1 MATDTSAGV
10 AYIDGE
16 FIPIAQASVPI
27 LDLGFLRS
35 DATYDVVAVWKGK
48 FFRLDKHLDRFFAGL
63 EKLRLEIPVDRD
75 GLTQVLADC
84 VRRAGIDDAYVEVI
98 ATRGMPVAG
107 SRDIRL
113 CVNRMYCFAIPYVWI
128 PTPEQRE
135 RGVRLVVGSTER
147 ISNKAVDPRIKN
159 YHWLDFEQAL
169 LSAYD
174 AGGDNVVLSDGKGL
188 ITEGAGFN
196 VFVVRDGVLATPA
209 TNVLEGITR
218 LTVLDIARELG
229 IPLRGRRGDRGRP
242 AGRRRGLRREHGRRR
257 LLRHLGRRY
266 PPRRRAHRPAHAA
279 HPRHVLGLARRPPLH
294 ARSERRAAVR
304 SLIQPRVRPRGSGAS
319 KRGSGASWWG
329 LTPGGRV

>member
-10 AYIDGE
+10 AYIDGG
-16 FIPIAQASVPI
+16 FMPIAQASVPI

-63 EKLRLEIPVDRD
+63 EKLRLELPVDRD
-75 GLTQVLADC
+75 GLTRVLADC
-84 VRRAGIDDAYVEVI
+84 VRRAGIEDAYVEVI

-128 PTPEQRE
+128 ATPEQRE
-135 RGVRLVVGSTER
+135 RGIRLVVGETER
-147 ISNKAVDPRIKN
+147 ISNKSVDPRIKN

-174 AGGDNVVLSDGKGL
+174 VGGDNVVLSDGKGL
-188 ITEGAGFN
+188 VTEGAGFN
-196 VFVVRDGVLATPA
+196 VFVVRDGVLQTPA

-218 LTVLDIARELG
+218 QTVLDIARELG
-229 IPLRGRRGDRGRP
+229 MRCEVGEVTVHALRTADE
-242 AGRRRGLRREHGRRR
+242 AF
-257 LLRHLGRRY
+257 
-266 PPRRRAHRPAHAA
+266 
-279 HPRHVLGLARRPPLH
+279 
-294 ARSERRAAVR
+294 
-304 SLIQPRVRPRGSGAS
+304 GAS
-319 KRGSGASWWG
+319 TAGGVFFVTSVDG
-329 LTPGGRV
+329 TPLGDGRIGPVTQRIHDTYWAWHDDPRFTVAVDDVPPFE

>member
-16 FIPIAQASVPI
+16 FIPIGEASVPI

-63 EKLRLEIPVDRD
+63 AKLRLELPVDRD
-75 GLTQVLADC
+75 GLTRVLADC

-128 PTPEQRE
+128 ATPEQRE
-135 RGVRLVVGSTER
+135 RGIRLVVGRTER
-147 ISNKAVDPRIKN
+147 ISNKSVDPRIKN

-174 AGGDNVVLSDGKGL
+174 SGGDNVVLSDGKGL
-188 ITEGAGFN
+188 VTEGAGFN
-196 VFVVRDGVLATPA
+196 VFVVRDGVLQTPA

-218 LTVLDIARELG
+218 HTVLDIARELG
-229 IPLRGRRGDRGRP
+229 IPAEVGEVSVDRLRSADE
-242 AGRRRGLRREHGRRR
+242 AF
-257 LLRHLGRRY
+257 
-266 PPRRRAHRPAHAA
+266 
-279 HPRHVLGLARRPPLH
+279 
-294 ARSERRAAVR
+294 
-304 SLIQPRVRPRGSGAS
+304 GAS
-319 KRGSGASWWG
+319 TAGGVFFVTSVDGTPLGDGRIGP
-329 LTPGGRV
+329 LTQRIQDTYWAWHDDPRFTLAVSDVPPFED

>member
-16 FIPIAQASVPI
+16 FVPIGEASVPI

-35 DATYDVVAVWKGK
+35 DATYDVVAVWKGR

-63 EKLRLEIPVDRD
+63 EKLRLDLPVDRE
-75 GLTQVLADC
+75 GLMRVLADC
-84 VRRAGIDDAYVEVI
+84 VRRSAIDDAYVEVI

-128 PTPEQRE
+128 ATPEQRE
-135 RGVRLVVGSTER
+135 RGIRLVVGETER
-147 ISNKAVDPRIKN
+147 ISNRAVDPRIKN

-174 AGGDNVVLSDGKGL
+174 VGGDNVVLSDGKGL
-188 ITEGAGFN
+188 VTEGAGFN
-196 VFVVRDGVLATPA
+196 VFVVRDGVLQTPA

-218 LTVLDIARELG
+218 HTVLDIARELG
-229 IPLRGRRGDRGRP
+229 IPCEAGEVAVDSLRTADE
-242 AGRRRGLRREHGRRR
+242 AF
-257 LLRHLGRRY
+257 
-266 PPRRRAHRPAHAA
+266 
-279 HPRHVLGLARRPPLH
+279 
-294 ARSERRAAVR
+294 
-304 SLIQPRVRPRGSGAS
+304 GAS
-319 KRGSGASWWG
+319 TAGGIFFVTSVDGTPLGDGRTGP
-329 LTPGGRV
+329 LTQRIHDTYWAWHDDPRFTLAVSDVPPFEG

>member
-16 FIPIAQASVPI
+16 FIPIGEASVPI

-63 EKLRLEIPVDRD
+63 AKLRLELPVDRD
-75 GLTQVLADC
+75 GLTRVLADC

-128 PTPEQRE
+128 ATPEQRE
-135 RGVRLVVGSTER
+135 RGIRLVVGRTER
-147 ISNKAVDPRIKN
+147 ISNKSVDPRIKN

-174 AGGDNVVLSDGKGL
+174 SGGDNVVLSDGKGL
-188 ITEGAGFN
+188 VTEGAGFN
-196 VFVVRDGVLATPA
+196 VFIVRDGVLQTPA

-218 LTVLDIARELG
+218 HTVLDIARELG
-229 IPLRGRRGDRGRP
+229 IPAEVGEVSVDRLRSADE
-242 AGRRRGLRREHGRRR
+242 AF
-257 LLRHLGRRY
+257 
-266 PPRRRAHRPAHAA
+266 
-279 HPRHVLGLARRPPLH
+279 
-294 ARSERRAAVR
+294 
-304 SLIQPRVRPRGSGAS
+304 GAS
-319 KRGSGASWWG
+319 TAGGVFFVTSVDGTPLGDGRIGP
-329 LTPGGRV
+329 LTQRIQDTYWAWHDDPRFTLAVSDVPPCED

>member
-1 MATDTSAGV
+1 M
-10 AYIDGE
+10 
-16 FIPIAQASVPI
+16 PI

-63 EKLRLEIPVDRD
+63 EKLRLELPVDRD
-75 GLTQVLADC
+75 GLTRVLADC
-84 VRRAGIDDAYVEVI
+84 VRRAGIEDAYVEVI

-128 PTPEQRE
+128 ATPEQRE
-135 RGVRLVVGSTER
+135 RGIRLVVGETER
-147 ISNKAVDPRIKN
+147 ISNRAVDPRIKN

-188 ITEGAGFN
+188 VTEGAGFN
-196 VFVVRDGVLATPA
+196 VFIVRDGVLQTPA

-218 LTVLDIARELG
+218 HTVLDIARELG
-229 IPLRGRRGDRGRP
+229 IPTEVGEVTRGRAARG
-242 AGRRRGLRREHGRRR
+242 RRGLRREHGRRR
-257 LLRHLGRRY
+257 LLRHVRGRNAA
-266 PPRRRAHRPAHAA
+266 RRRPHRPAHAA
-279 HPRHVLGLARRPPLH
+279 DPRHLLGLARRPALH
-294 ARSERRAAVR
+294 ARGRRRAAVR
-304 SLIQPRVRPRGSGAS
+304 TS
-319 KRGSGASWWG
+319 
-329 LTPGGRV
+329 

>member
-16 FIPIAQASVPI
+16 FIPIGEASVPI

-63 EKLRLEIPVDRD
+63 AKLRLELPVDRD
-75 GLTQVLADC
+75 GLTRVLADC

-128 PTPEQRE
+128 ATPEQRE
-135 RGVRLVVGSTER
+135 RGIRLVVGRTER
-147 ISNKAVDPRIKN
+147 ISNKSVDPRIKN

-174 AGGDNVVLSDGKGL
+174 SGGDNVVLSDGKGL
-188 ITEGAGFN
+188 VTEGAGFN
-196 VFVVRDGVLATPA
+196 VFIVRDGVLQTPA

-218 LTVLDIARELG
+218 HTVLDIARELG
-229 IPLRGRRGDRGRP
+229 IPAEVGEVSVD
-242 AGRRRGLRREHGRRR
+242 GLRSADE
-257 LLRHLGRRY
+257 
-266 PPRRRAHRPAHAA
+266 AF
-279 HPRHVLGLARRPPLH
+279 
-294 ARSERRAAVR
+294 
-304 SLIQPRVRPRGSGAS
+304 GAS
-319 KRGSGASWWG
+319 TAGGVFFVTSVDGTPLGDGRIGP
-329 LTPGGRV
+329 LTLRIQDTYWAWHDDPRFTLAVSDVPPFED

>member
-1 MATDTSAGV
+1 MATDPSAGV

-16 FIPIAQASVPI
+16 FIPIGEASVPI

-63 EKLRLEIPVDRD
+63 EKLRLELPVDRD
-75 GLTQVLADC
+75 GLTRVLADC

-128 PTPEQRE
+128 ATPEQRE
-135 RGVRLVVGSTER
+135 RGIRLVVGRTER
-147 ISNKAVDPRIKN
+147 ISNKSVDPRIKN

-174 AGGDNVVLSDGKGL
+174 AR
-188 ITEGAGFN
+188 T
-196 VFVVRDGVLATPA
+196 
-209 TNVLEGITR
+209 
-218 LTVLDIARELG
+218 AR
-229 IPLRGRRGDRGRP
+229 
-242 AGRRRGLRREHGRRR
+242 ASS
-257 LLRHLGRRY
+257 
-266 PPRRRAHRPAHAA
+266 RRA
-279 HPRHVLGLARRPPLH
+279 
-294 ARSERRAAVR
+294 RASTSSSSATAC
-304 SLIQPRVRPRGSGAS
+304 SRPRPRTCSRAS
-319 KRGSGASWWG
+319 RGTRCSTSRASWASR
-329 LTPGGRV
+329 PRSAK

>member
-16 FIPIAQASVPI
+16 FMPIGQASVPI

-63 EKLRLEIPVDRD
+63 EKLRLELPVDRD
-75 GLTQVLADC
+75 GLTRVLADC

-128 PTPEQRE
+128 PTPDQRQ
-135 RGVRLVVGSTER
+135 RGVRLVVGETER
-147 ISNKAVDPRIKN
+147 ISSKAVDPRIKN

-174 AGGDNVVLSDGKGL
+174 AGGDNVVLPDGKGL
-188 ITEGAGFN
+188 VTEGAGFN
-196 VFVVRDGVLATPA
+196 VFIVRDGVLQTPA

-218 LTVLDIARELG
+218 QTVLDIAGELG
-229 IPLRGRRGDRGRP
+229 IRAEVGEVNVDALRVADE
-242 AGRRRGLRREHGRRR
+242 AF
-257 LLRHLGRRY
+257 
-266 PPRRRAHRPAHAA
+266 
-279 HPRHVLGLARRPPLH
+279 
-294 ARSERRAAVR
+294 
-304 SLIQPRVRPRGSGAS
+304 GAS
-319 KRGSGASWWG
+319 TAGGVFFVTSVDGTPLGEGRIGP
-329 LTPGGRV
+329 LTQRIHDTYWAWHDDPRFTLAVADVPPFED

>member
-10 AYIDGE
+10 AYIDGG
-16 FIPIAQASVPI
+16 FMPIAQASVPI

-63 EKLRLEIPVDRD
+63 EKLRLELPVDRD
-75 GLTQVLADC
+75 GLTGVLADC
-84 VRRAGIDDAYVEVI
+84 VRRAGIEDAYVEVI

-128 PTPEQRE
+128 ATPEQRE
-135 RGVRLVVGSTER
+135 RGIRLVVGETER
-147 ISNKAVDPRIKN
+147 ISNKSVDARIKN

-188 ITEGAGFN
+188 VTEGAGFN
-196 VFVVRDGVLATPA
+196 VFVVRDGVLQTPA

-218 LTVLDIARELG
+218 QTVLDIARELG
-229 IPLRGRRGDRGRP
+229 MRCEVGEVTVHALRTADE
-242 AGRRRGLRREHGRRR
+242 AF
-257 LLRHLGRRY
+257 
-266 PPRRRAHRPAHAA
+266 
-279 HPRHVLGLARRPPLH
+279 
-294 ARSERRAAVR
+294 
-304 SLIQPRVRPRGSGAS
+304 GAS
-319 KRGSGASWWG
+319 TAGGVFFVTSVDG
-329 LTPGGRV
+329 TPLGDGRIGPVTQRIHDTYWAWHDDPRFTVAVDDVPPFE

>member
-1 MATDTSAGV
+1 MAADTSAGV

-16 FIPIAQASVPI
+16 FMPIGQASVPI

-63 EKLRLEIPVDRD
+63 EKLRLELPVDRD
-75 GLTQVLADC
+75 GLTRVLADC
-84 VRRAGIDDAYVEVI
+84 VRRADLEEAYVEVI
-98 ATRGMPVAG
+98 ATRGMPVPG

-128 PTPEQRE
+128 PTPDQRE
-135 RGVRLVVGSTER
+135 RGVRLVVGETER

-188 ITEGAGFN
+188 VTEGAGFN
-196 VFVVRDGVLATPA
+196 VFIVRDDVLQTPA

-218 LTVLDIARELG
+218 HTVLEIAGELG
-229 IPLRGRRGDRGRP
+229 IR
-242 AGRRRGLRREHGRRR
+242 AEVREVTVDA
-257 LLRHLGRRY
+257 L
-266 PPRRRAHRPAHAA
+266 
-279 HPRHVLGLARRPPLH
+279 
-294 ARSERRAAVR
+294 RAADEAF
-304 SLIQPRVRPRGSGAS
+304 GATTAGGVFVVTS
-319 KRGSGASWWG
+319 VDG
-329 LTPGGRV
+329 TPLGDGRVGPITQRIHDTYWAWHDDPRFTLAVADVPPFDE

>member
-10 AYIDGE
+10 AYIDGV
-16 FIPIAQASVPI
+16 FVPIAQASVPI

-63 EKLRLEIPVDRD
+63 EKLRLELPVDRD
-75 GLTQVLADC
+75 GLTRVLADC
-84 VRRAGIDDAYVEVI
+84 VRRAGIEDAYVEVI

-128 PTPEQRE
+128 
-135 RGVRLVVGSTER
+135 RLVVGETER

-188 ITEGAGFN
+188 VTEGAGFN
-196 VFVVRDGVLATPA
+196 VFIVRDGVLQTPA

-218 LTVLDIARELG
+218 HTVLDIARELG
-229 IPLRGRRGDRGRP
+229 IHTEVGEVTVHALREADE
-242 AGRRRGLRREHGRRR
+242 AF
-257 LLRHLGRRY
+257 
-266 PPRRRAHRPAHAA
+266 
-279 HPRHVLGLARRPPLH
+279 
-294 ARSERRAAVR
+294 
-304 SLIQPRVRPRGSGAS
+304 GAS
-319 KRGSGASWWG
+319 TAGGVFFVTSVDG
-329 LTPGGRV
+329 TPLGDGRIGPVTQRIHDTYWAWHDDPRFTVAVDDVPPFE

>member
-10 AYIDGE
+10 AYIDGV
-16 FIPIAQASVPI
+16 FVPIAQASVPI

-35 DATYDVVAVWKGK
+35 DATYDVVAVWNGR
-48 FFRLDKHLDRFFAGL
+48 FFRLDRHLDRFFQGT
-63 EKLRLEIPVDRD
+63 EKLRLELRVDRD
-75 GLTQVLADC
+75 GLTRVLADC
-84 VRRAGIDDAYVEVI
+84 VRRAGIDNAYVEVI
-98 ATRGMPVAG
+98 ATRGLPVAG

-188 ITEGAGFN
+188 VTEGAGFN
-196 VFVVRDGVLATPA
+196 VFVVRDGVLQTPA

-218 LTVLDIARELG
+218 HTVLDIARELG
-229 IPLRGRRGDRGRP
+229 IPCEVGEVTVDSLRTADEAFGLWKDEFDELYRAGEKSGRMMSIGLHPHIIGR
-242 AGRRRGLRREHGRRR
+242 AFRARAIREFLEYAKKFDG
-257 LLRHLGRRY
+257 
-266 PPRRRAHRPAHAA
+266 
-279 HPRHVLGLARRPPLH
+279 V
-294 ARSERRAAVR
+294 
-304 SLIQPRVRPRGSGAS
+304 
-319 KRGSGASWWG
+319 WWATREEIADWYLKNHKSHIG
-329 LTPGGRV
+329 

>member
-10 AYIDGE
+10 AYIDGG
-16 FIPIAQASVPI
+16 FMPIAQASVPI

-63 EKLRLEIPVDRD
+63 EKLRLELPVDRD
-75 GLTQVLADC
+75 GLTRVLADC
-84 VRRAGIDDAYVEVI
+84 VRRAGIEDAYVEVI

-128 PTPEQRE
+128 ATPEQRE
-135 RGVRLVVGSTER
+135 RGIRLVVGETER
-147 ISNKAVDPRIKN
+147 ISNKSVDPRIKN

-174 AGGDNVVLSDGKGL
+174 AGGDNVVPSDGKGL
-188 ITEGAGFN
+188 VTEGAGFN
-196 VFVVRDGVLATPA
+196 VFVVRDGVLQTPA

-218 LTVLDIARELG
+218 QTVLDIARELG
-229 IPLRGRRGDRGRP
+229 MRCEVGEVTVHALRTADE
-242 AGRRRGLRREHGRRR
+242 AF
-257 LLRHLGRRY
+257 
-266 PPRRRAHRPAHAA
+266 
-279 HPRHVLGLARRPPLH
+279 
-294 ARSERRAAVR
+294 
-304 SLIQPRVRPRGSGAS
+304 GAS
-319 KRGSGASWWG
+319 TAGGVFFVTSVDG
-329 LTPGGRV
+329 TPLGDGRIGPVTRRIHDTYWAWHDDPRFTVAVDDVPPFE